1 MPEKGVGD
9 TEIAFGVLETDGVD
23 LVRHRRGAD
32 LARAGTLAEKTEGD
46 VPPDVAHEIESDGV
60 HRGEGI
66 AVLGDPVVGFDLG
79 GERVRF
85 KPETGEEAGRPLGP
99 IHLGAD
105 ETVGVVVADGA
116 AEFGAEGGAFEAG
129 TGVAQSGGEDGPL
142 LAEGGR
148 ARRLPVGA
156 RQHGRRGLGTRFAV
170 EPGEDLVER
179 RGERFAS
186 DRAEEEGVGRAVDV
200 FGRAG
205 EVPVRHGPGQR
216 RVRGCPLAKHV
227 FDGLDV
233 VRDLALAGL
242 DETGVLR
249 RERLRPAFEF
259 GTRPL
264 GERRKERGA
273 QAVEFENPGDLDAPA
288 GGEEGLF
295 AEKRAQSLELPGVA
309 AVERGEGVEGVGE
322 RHRRR
327 ARIAAENVAGRVRA
341 IITELFGLHRVP
353 SRTVFPTSGVHRPM
367 SEAEFRIE
375 HDSMG
380 TLEVPRDALW
390 GAQTE
395 RARRNFPI
403 SGRTLPAPFIHALAW
418 IKAAAA
424 RANRDLG
431 LLDPSR
437 ARAIEEAALE
447 VAEGRH
453 DAQFPLDV
461 YQTGSGTSSNMNVN
475 EVVAR
480 LAAARLGEP
489 VHPNDHVNMS
499 QSSNDVVPTA
509 IHVAALVV
517 FERELAPALDLL
529 AATIERR
536 AEELRSVVK
545 TGRTHLMDAVP
556 LTFGQELGA
565 WAAQVRA
572 GRERLVRAGDELRS
586 VALGGTAVGTGLNAP
601 DGFAERA
608 TRELSALAGSRF
620 APAGNLFRALSSPD
634 AVVGF
639 SAALRTYAASL
650 MKIANDLRWMN
661 SGPLSGLGE
670 IALPALQPGS
680 SIMPGKVNPVIPE
693 AAAMVAAQVIGLDT
707 AVVIAGQSGNFQLN
721 VMLPLL
727 AWDVLESET
736 LLARVSALLAEKAV
750 AGFRVDERRL
760 AEALARNPILVTA
773 LNTVIGYEKGAAI
786 AKEAYRS
793 GRSVRDVAL
802 EMSGLEAAELDRL
815 LDPLRLTAGGVPGA

>member
-1 MPEKGVGD
+1 
-9 TEIAFGVLETDGVD
+9 
-23 LVRHRRGAD
+23 
-32 LARAGTLAEKTEGD
+32 
-46 VPPDVAHEIESDGV
+46 
-60 HRGEGI
+60 
-66 AVLGDPVVGFDLG
+66 
-79 GERVRF
+79 
-85 KPETGEEAGRPLGP
+85 
-99 IHLGAD
+99 
-105 ETVGVVVADGA
+105 
-116 AEFGAEGGAFEAG
+116 
-129 TGVAQSGGEDGPL
+129 
-142 LAEGGR
+142 
-148 ARRLPVGA
+148 
-156 RQHGRRGLGTRFAV
+156 
-170 EPGEDLVER
+170 
-179 RGERFAS
+179 
-186 DRAEEEGVGRAVDV
+186 
-200 FGRAG
+200 
-205 EVPVRHGPGQR
+205 
-216 RVRGCPLAKHV
+216 
-227 FDGLDV
+227 
-233 VRDLALAGL
+233 
-242 DETGVLR
+242 
-249 RERLRPAFEF
+249 
-259 GTRPL
+259 
-264 GERRKERGA
+264 
-273 QAVEFENPGDLDAPA
+273 
-288 GGEEGLF
+288 
-295 AEKRAQSLELPGVA
+295 
-309 AVERGEGVEGVGE
+309 
-322 RHRRR
+322 
-327 ARIAAENVAGRVRA
+327 
-341 IITELFGLHRVP
+341 
-353 SRTVFPTSGVHRPM
+353 M

-499 QSSNDVVPTA
+499 QSSNDAVPTA
-509 IHVAALVV
+509 IHVAVLVV
-517 FERELAPALDLL
+517 FERELAPALDRL

-556 LTFGQELGA
+556 LTLGQELGA

-572 GRERLVRAGDELRS
+572 GHERLVRAGDELRS

-620 APAGNLFRALSSPD
+620 ASAGNLFRALSSPD

-707 AVVIAGQSGNFQLN
+707 AVAIAGQSGNFQLN

-727 AWDVLESET
+727 AWDVLESEI
-736 LLARVSALLAEKAV
+736 LLARVSALLAEKAI